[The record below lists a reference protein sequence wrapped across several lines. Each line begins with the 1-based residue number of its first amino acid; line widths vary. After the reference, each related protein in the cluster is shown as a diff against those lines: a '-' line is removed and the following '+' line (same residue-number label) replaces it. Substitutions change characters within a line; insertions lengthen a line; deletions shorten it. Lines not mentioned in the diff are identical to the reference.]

1 MKKHDPITDRRIVQ
15 MFDDGVSI
23 EMIERRC
30 KCDGYI
36 VDGDLRKSRPYRH
49 IMQVIYDHQMEGR
62 RHGA

>member
-1 MKKHDPITDRRIVQ
+1 MKKHDPMTDQRIVQ

-23 EMIERRC
+23 EMIEQRC
-30 KCDGYI
+30 KRDGYI
-36 VDGDLRKSRPYRH
+36 VDDEVRKCRPYRH